1 MALKKDNHFIDSE
14 KEQFTKENLSSSDS
28 KDLEKKV
35 GIQSKSLELSKSNN
49 SENGFKDFG
58 FNQSILNSLENKG
71 YKIPTPIQKAAIP
84 ELMLGRDLL
93 GQAQT
98 GTGKTAA
105 FALPL
110 IEKLQDN
117 KELNA
122 KVLVMTPTR
131 ELATQVADSFKGY
144 SSESSNLKT
153 IAIYGGTDYRN
164 QISALKKKID
174 IVVGTPGRIMDHIRQ
189 GTFKIENINTLVLDE
204 ADEMLNMGFLEDIEW
219 IIDKLPEN
227 KQMVLFSATMPNE
240 IRNIA
245 KKHLNDPAEI
255 LIKSV
260 KKETQLIS
268 QKFVYVQRHHK
279 LDALK
284 RILEINNEGIII
296 FVRTKLLTTSI
307 AEALENSGHSVA
319 VLNGDIPQNQRE
331 NTVDRLKKGFID
343 ILVATDVAARGLDVE
358 RIKLVVN
365 YDFPFDKETYTHRI
379 GRTGRAGR
387 SGEAILF
394 VNQRER
400 HFLRNLENSTRNK
413 IEEINIPSNKVI
425 NEKRMDKLI
434 ANINESYLL
443 QEKNEENKA
452 LMVDILDNLKEKHS
466 MDDSNIAMAA
476 INLVIGNKS
485 LFVNE
490 DESWIYKQNSSDR
503 NRSNRNGNNRLRNSN
518 RRNNYQ
524 NDSFETYKFNF
535 GKFDGV
541 RVANIISSI
550 CNSTNIKGRSIGKIQ
565 IFNDYSLV
573 DLPKDLHRETKLKLK
588 KIKVRS

>member
-1 MALKKDNHFIDSE
+1 MALKKDSNSLGSE
-14 KEQFTKENLSSSDS
+14 QEKTQNEDASLLEFKNLENKKEIESQILEVS
-28 KDLEKKV
+28 KGDD
-35 GIQSKSLELSKSNN
+35 N
-49 SENGFKDFG
+49 ENGFLDFG
-58 FNQSILNSLENKG
+58 FNQSILNSLKNKG
-71 YKIPTPIQKAAIP
+71 YKNPTPIQKAAIP

-110 IEKLQDN
+110 IEKLTDN

-131 ELATQVADSFKGY
+131 ELATQVAESFKSY
-144 SSESSNLKT
+144 SSETSNFKT
-153 IAIYGGTDYRN
+153 VAIYGGTDYRN
-164 QISALKKKID
+164 QISALKRKVD
-174 IVVGTPGRIMDHIRQ
+174 VVVGTPGRIMDHIRQ
-189 GTFKIENINTLVLDE
+189 GTFKIKDINCLVLDE

-219 IIDKLPEN
+219 IIDQLPEN
-227 KQMVLFSATMPNE
+227 KQMVLFSATMPSE
-240 IRNIA
+240 IKNIA
-245 KKHLNDPAEI
+245 KKYLNDPAEI

-268 QKFVYVQRHHK
+268 QKFLYVQRHHK

-284 RILEINNEGIII
+284 RILELNNEGVII

-307 AEALENSGHSVA
+307 AEALENSGHTVA

-331 NTVDRLKKGFID
+331 NTVDRLKKGFIN

-394 VNQRER
+394 VNQREK
-400 HFLRNLENSTRNK
+400 HFLRNLENSTRTK
-413 IEEINIPSNKVI
+413 IEEINIPSNKII
-425 NEKRMDKLI
+425 NEKRMEKLI
-434 ANINESYLL
+434 DNVNESSLAKD
-443 QEKNEENKA
+443 ENEA
-452 LMVDILDNLKEKHS
+452 LIIDVLDNLKEKYS

-485 LFVNE
+485 FFVN
-490 DESWIYKQNSSDR
+490 DDDSWINKQNNTDR
-503 NRSNRNGNNRLRNSN
+503 NRSNRNSNNRMRNSN

-550 CNSTNIKGRSIGKIQ
+550 CNSTNINGRSIGKIQ

-573 DLPKDLHRETKLKLK
+573 DLPRDLHRETKNKLK
-588 KIKVRS
+588 KIKVRN